1 MNKWVLSR
9 KSQVRSNCPAVYRT
23 YNSRMLIYARTPK
36 SKKYKRP
43 GQGEVAKK
51 LAKPKFKQKTPSKVT
66 VYRPEGTEKHPS
78 KIDEHMASHDPVLEK
93 PIRYEDEM
101 AEREAKAQEEIK
113 RKSQC
118 VAPAFNKGP
127 LTYIATEEQAKWVGR
142 K

>member
-1 MNKWVLSR
+1 
-9 KSQVRSNCPAVYRT
+9 
-23 YNSRMLIYARTPK
+23 MLIYARTPK

-51 LAKPKFKQKTPSKVT
+51 LPKAKFKEKSKPVEQR
-66 VYRPEGTEKHPS
+66 YRAPGTQHIKS
-78 KIDEHMASHDPVLEK
+78 KIHEHLAQNEPVLDK

-101 AEREAKAQEEIK
+101 AAREAAAQEEIK

-127 LTYIATEEQAKWVGR
+127 YTYIATEEQAKWVGR